1 MFANESYT
9 DQQDERYDIFTQPGG
24 LWLRVKGDDKNAKV
38 LLGKDKAQL
47 YEFFEPL
54 RNAAKE
60 NGYTQNPDV
69 PVEVEYHC
77 HAEYKTPPHTCYAY
91 IPVIESPEGYSPK
104 ERPAI
109 LELADSMELKNAAP
123 KAAAAT
129 IANEERNTVR
139 IVELPACKMVTS
151 GPANGPDI
159 FGPDGVMTRFNNW
172 FSEYDKNRKDK
183 FYPRDFMWSPAEGGF
198 EWGYAVGEVPKDTG
212 GFEVIDF
219 PGGLYAV
226 AISVDADGKD
236 HDRVYKGI
244 QEWVEKS
251 GCFMLDETEKR
262 RSLGNVTSPPMAKE
276 AMGYHQMDLY
286 FPIRIQEESK

>member
-1 MFANESYT
+1 MSEA
-9 DQQDERYDIFTQPGG
+9 
-24 LWLRVKGDDKNAKV
+24 VKKFD
-38 LLGKDKAQL
+38 
-47 YEFFEPL
+47 
-54 RNAAKE
+54 
-60 NGYTQNPDV
+60 QNP
-69 PVEVEYHC
+69 EN
-77 HAEYKTPPHTCYAY
+77 
-91 IPVIESPEGYSPK
+91 YSPK

-109 LELADSMELKNAAP
+109 LELADSMELKINAVP

-129 IANEERNTVR
+129 IANEERNAVR

-151 GPANGPDI
+151 GVANSPDS

-172 FSEYDKNRKDK
+172 FSTFDKNRKDQ
-183 FYPRDFMWSPAEGGF
+183 FYPRDFMWSSPEGGF
-198 EWGYAVGEVPKDTG
+198 MWGYAVGEVPKDTG

-236 HDRVYKGI
+236 HNRVYQGI

-262 RSLGNVTSPPMAKE
+262 RSLGNITTPSMAKE
-276 AMGYHQMDLY
+276 IMGYQQMDLY
-286 FPIRIQEESK
+286 FPIRIKEESK

>member
-1 MFANESYT
+1 MSE
-9 DQQDERYDIFTQPGG
+9 
-24 LWLRVKGDDKNAKV
+24 
-38 LLGKDKAQL
+38 
-47 YEFFEPL
+47 
-54 RNAAKE
+54 AAKKFDQ
-60 NGYTQNPDV
+60 T
-69 PVEVEYHC
+69 
-77 HAEYKTPPHTCYAY
+77 
-91 IPVIESPEGYSPK
+91 PEGYSPK

-109 LELADSMELKNAAP
+109 LELADSAVVKNITTP

-129 IANEERNTVR
+129 IANEERNFVR

-159 FGPDGVMTRFNNW
+159 FGPDGVMTRFNDW
-172 FSEYDKNRKDK
+172 FSEFDKNRTDK

-198 EWGYAVGEVPKDTG
+198 EWGYAVGEVPKDTA
-212 GFEVIDF
+212 GFEMIDF

-236 HDRVYKGI
+236 HNRVYKGI

-262 RSLGNVTSPPMAKE
+262 RSLGNITSPMMAKE
-276 AMGYHQMDLY
+276 VMGYHQMDLY
-286 FPIRIQEESK
+286 FPIRIKEESK